1 MKFQSENELPFNF
14 PKLKNQLN
22 LILLLCIFFS
32 SITVYGKQNEPMP
45 DGKEQREYLIEKML
59 LIADPLLNALS
70 KNQLKEKMP
79 VEAVEGREEDRKK
92 VTYLEAFGRLIG
104 GMAPWLE
111 LGPDNTAEGKLRKK
125 YIDLSVKCIKNA
137 TDPASP
143 DFMNFNIGKQPVVD
157 AAFLAHALLRA
168 PEQLWGNLDEST
180 KTNVLNAFKS
190 SRDIKPYYSNWLLFS
205 AMVEAAIYKF
215 EGKADMMRIDY
226 AVKEHQN
233 WYKGDGLYGDGPDFH
248 WDYYNSFVIQPML
261 LDITE
266 TVLDDEKLYKTFL
279 EREARYAQ
287 IQERLISP
295 EGTYPPIG
303 RSLCYRFGAF
313 QSLAQIALL
322 KALPEAVSPEQV
334 RCALYTVIKRQIE
347 APGTFDE
354 NGWLQIGLYGHQ
366 PELGEGYISTGSLYL
381 CSQAFLILGLPES
394 DPFWSKPNADWTQK
408 KVWNGGKITIDHA
421 LY

>member
-1 MKFQSENELPFNF
+1 MFQPENELPSNTAKFRKSLAF
-14 PKLKNQLN
+14 
-22 LILLLCIFFS
+22 LLLISIFLAKAS
-32 SITVYGKQNEPMP
+32 VYAKQNEPLP
-45 DGKEQREYLIEKML
+45 DGDEQRKYLIEKML
-59 LIADPLLNALS
+59 LIADPLLDALS
-70 KNQLKEKMP
+70 KNQLREKMP
-79 VEAVEGREEDRKK
+79 VEAVEGQEEERKK

-137 TDPASP
+137 TDPVSP

-168 PEQLWGNLDEST
+168 PNQLWGNLDEQT
-180 KTNVLNAFKS
+180 KENVLNAFKS

-266 TVLDDEKLYKTFL
+266 VVLDDEKLYNTFL
-279 EREARYAQ
+279 KREARYAQ

-322 KALPEAVSPEQV
+322 KALPEEVSPEQV

-366 PELGEGYISTGSLYL
+366 PELGEYYISTGSLYL

-408 KVWNGGKITIDHA
+408 KVWNGGKINIDHA